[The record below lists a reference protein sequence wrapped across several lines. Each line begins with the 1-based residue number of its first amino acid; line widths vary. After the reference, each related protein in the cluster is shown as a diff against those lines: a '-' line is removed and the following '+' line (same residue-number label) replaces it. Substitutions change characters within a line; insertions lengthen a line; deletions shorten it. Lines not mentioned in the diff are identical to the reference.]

1 MRERRYTGNPQTH
14 CAREPIVGSPAGWSG
29 GPQLDT
35 GGVPLH
41 IDLQQD
47 LAVVERGAEQGLAVL
62 VEAVRLLD
70 GPCCWPISCSTSVP
84 GAQRNRLALHRI
96 HSNHQTAQPY
106 ENCHGQRGRTW
117 SQSPREYPLAWSQ
130 FGRSSAVRGPP
141 ETCS

>member
-1 MRERRYTGNPQTH
+1 
-14 CAREPIVGSPAGWSG
+14 
-29 GPQLDT
+29 
-35 GGVPLH
+35 
-41 IDLQQD
+41 
-47 LAVVERGAEQGLAVL
+47 VL

-130 FGRSSAVRGPP
+130 FGGPGTASDLFIGPLSCSDGGAPRGIRTPHRQIRSLVLCVHEVLLSAVCAAQVRCQIQPVTYCAIP
-141 ETCS
+141 YWLVD